1 MLIFD
6 PNSRVEKIT
15 EGLRFY
21 EQDILGCRYIF
32 SGDLKIYTTVTYNK
46 SGFGFFIGDGQSVE
60 TSTKAL
66 LFKIG
71 YNDFS
76 IMEKQYDNFNILFQN
91 AHSLKPKHQDVQL
104 IFTIK
109 KKRVTLEYV
118 LSNTRNITI
127 GEFDLPY
134 MFANY
139 VLGFY
144 SNATNIL
151 KETNIQQK
159 TPDKWDYELDNSR
172 GGRIQFKDKTFVFE
186 NGDHDF
192 ELEQSRIP
200 LQAGTYYLKY
210 KTEEVN
216 NKNGIEAFVFT
227 YDSLHPDDE
236 ETTEDEPK
244 NLLDANHSFTLKEDT
259 MVSLK
264 FRGESG
270 KVSNITITSIEDGNF
285 IPTTTKQYKTDG
297 SWIDIDLDKVKKV
310 TWDMVIH
317 HVPTYTDPTKEAPY
331 SIVSKQERNTIQDL
345 FINTQKEYIFE
356 YTVSNKTLIIKD
368 KETNKKVTTKIIQP
382 ENGMLPIAFNI
393 ISDIYSID
401 LEMEDGKIKNIF
413 ADTHFTIYVNGSVT
427 SPIIVTDKDKK
438 DSFDISASY
447 REYVTEHIKYKL
459 FKNNQQIVIPGN
471 LPEHAYG
478 IKLYGVNSIDN
489 TIDMSKETI
498 QDIVKN
504 YTEIDATQYQRHNN
518 IISLSKNSY
527 DYFILEYTD
536 VSDYSYVFTNW
547 EREIIPA
554 DESAFSLE
562 KNILENSQILM
573 YGIKKDSFVNK
584 EYIYRTPKGMVNSIG
599 LYADDYE
606 KIDSSNYSINYDTST
621 ITMTEDMSSVYDE
634 LIIEYKKK
642 DSYAINYNKITD
654 MYEIDIS
661 TNQLDVLVHYDSYED
676 GHINSYINTSIYP
689 NGNQYVIL
697 REAKE

>member
-1 MLIFD
+1 
-6 PNSRVEKIT
+6 
-15 EGLRFY
+15 
-21 EQDILGCRYIF
+21 
-32 SGDLKIYTTVTYNK
+32 
-46 SGFGFFIGDGQSVE
+46 
-60 TSTKAL
+60 
-66 LFKIG
+66 
-71 YNDFS
+71 
-76 IMEKQYDNFNILFQN
+76 
-91 AHSLKPKHQDVQL
+91 
-104 IFTIK
+104 
-109 KKRVTLEYV
+109 
-118 LSNTRNITI
+118 
-127 GEFDLPY
+127 
-134 MFANY
+134 
-139 VLGFY
+139 
-144 SNATNIL
+144 
-151 KETNIQQK
+151 
-159 TPDKWDYELDNSR
+159 
-172 GGRIQFKDKTFVFE
+172 
-186 NGDHDF
+186 
-192 ELEQSRIP
+192 
-200 LQAGTYYLKY
+200 
-210 KTEEVN
+210 
-216 NKNGIEAFVFT
+216 
-227 YDSLHPDDE
+227 
-236 ETTEDEPK
+236 
-244 NLLDANHSFTLKEDT
+244 
-259 MVSLK
+259 
-264 FRGESG
+264 
-270 KVSNITITSIEDGNF
+270 
-285 IPTTTKQYKTDG
+285 
-297 SWIDIDLDKVKKV
+297 LDKVKKV

-413 ADTHFTIYVNGSVT
+413 ADTHFTVYVNGSVT

-459 FKNNQQIVIPGN
+459 FKNNQQIIIPGN

-478 IKLYGVNSIDN
+478 IKLYGVNSVDN

-504 YTEIDATQYQRHNN
+504 YIEIDATQYQRHNN

-536 VSDYSYVFTNW
+536 ISDYSYVFTNW

-584 EYIYRTPKGMVNSIG
+584 EYIYRTPKLMVNSIG

-606 KIDSSNYSINYDTST
+606 KISSSNYSINYDTST

-654 MYEIDIS
+654 MYEIYIS
-661 TNQLDVLVHYDSYED
+661 TNQLDVLVHYDSHED

>member
-32 SGDLKIYTTVTYNK
+32 SGNLKIYTTITYNK

-76 IMEKQYDNFNILFQN
+76 IMEKQYNNFNILFQN

-216 NKNGIEAFVFT
+216 HKNDIEAFVFT

-244 NLLDANHSFTLKEDT
+244 NLLDANNSFTLKEDT

-297 SWIDIDLDKVKKV
+297 SWIDINLDKVKKV

-413 ADTHFTIYVNGSVT
+413 ADTHFTVYVNGSVT

-518 IISLSKNSY
+518 IFLFLKIVMI
-527 DYFILEYTD
+527 IL
-536 VSDYSYVFTNW
+536 F
-547 EREIIPA
+547 
-554 DESAFSLE
+554 
-562 KNILENSQILM
+562 
-573 YGIKKDSFVNK
+573 
-584 EYIYRTPKGMVNSIG
+584 
-599 LYADDYE
+599 
-606 KIDSSNYSINYDTST
+606 
-621 ITMTEDMSSVYDE
+621 
-634 LIIEYKKK
+634 
-642 DSYAINYNKITD
+642 
-654 MYEIDIS
+654 
-661 TNQLDVLVHYDSYED
+661 
-676 GHINSYINTSIYP
+676 
-689 NGNQYVIL
+689 
-697 REAKE
+697 